1 MSHHLQDIVD
11 PDYRPAGTRDPVF
24 AYAHD
29 FGTVS
34 SASVRYTVG
43 VVQQPIMR
51 YLTSSGVVPLQPW
64 WSNCYGN
71 MFQMIAYHYN
81 DFSATQQ
88 LAAQWEAQLK
98 ADVDMYYSANMAMVY
113 SNSTP
118 SPSPFYSNGS
128 EGNTMGTDQY
138 GAQVRIGCNF
148 DFQSTAYFVSTS
160 LIRTP
165 RMVS

>member
-1 MSHHLQDIVD
+1 MSHYLQDIVD
-11 PDYRPAGTRDPVF
+11 PDYRPSGTRDPVF

-43 VVQQPIMR
+43 VVQQPIIR

-64 WSNCYGN
+64 WTQCYGDI
-71 MFQMIAYHYN
+71 FQMIAYHYN

-98 ADVDMYYSANMAMVY
+98 ADVDLYYSANMAMVY

-118 SPSPFYSNGS
+118 SPPPFYSNGS
-128 EGNTMGTDQY
+128 EGNSIGTDQY
-138 GAQVRIGCNF
+138 GDQVSICC
-148 DFQSTAYFVSTS
+148 DAPACQLV
-160 LIRTP
+160 I
-165 RMVS
+165 